1 MVDYTINSKT
11 LAIIPCDNNKSIV
24 YEADE
29 IFIINKRPNVIVN
42 INCIKNG
49 STIDGR
55 QKSAEKLVGSNY
67 KCPILISEKENLI
80 FFPTCSTRLKEVA
93 WVNLSNISKVHYNKL
108 KKVTVIEFTNGI
120 LIDFNVS
127 LNIINNQILRS
138 TKLEH
143 YLRKK

>member
-1 MVDYTINSKT
+1 MDYTINSKT